1 MWVDRSLHRSSG
13 PVVGGA
19 LRRNWVVSQAKP
31 ASCDERSN
39 PRQRGERMTIDLS
52 PAVAKALVAGQPIVA
67 LESTILCH
75 GIPKPRN
82 QELAIAIAE
91 AVRAAGAIP
100 ATTAAVDGR
109 IKVGL
114 APAELERLLTAA
126 DVAKCST
133 RDLPRLLTCGGLGAT
148 TVAATMFV
156 AARVGI
162 RIMAT
167 GGLGGVH
174 QGGER
179 TLDVSAD
186 LEELARTRVTVV
198 CSGVK
203 SILDQA
209 RTLERLETLGVP
221 VVGYGCDE
229 FPGFHTAET
238 GFAVSR
244 IDRLEDLHRLHAT
257 HQALGLFGLVVVQPP
272 PVADAMPRVRVE
284 RLVEAARAAARA
296 RRVRGPAFTPFMLQH
311 MAEHSQGATVR
322 VNCALAVANARL
334 AAELAALA
342 AGSRSSAVESP

>member
-1 MWVDRSLHRSSG
+1 
-13 PVVGGA
+13 
-19 LRRNWVVSQAKP
+19 
-31 ASCDERSN
+31 
-39 PRQRGERMTIDLS
+39 MTIDVS
-52 PAVAKALVAGQPIVA
+52 PALADAVAAGRPVVA

-82 QELAIAIAE
+82 RELAAAIE
-91 AVRAAGAIP
+91 DAVHAAGAIS
-100 ATTAAVDGR
+100 ATTAVIDGR
-109 IKVGL
+109 VRIGL
-114 APAELERLLTAA
+114 AAAELEQLLTAA
-126 DVAKCST
+126 EVAKCST
-133 RDLPRLLTCGGLGAT
+133 RDLPRILTCGGLGAT

-186 LEELARTRVTVV
+186 LEELARTPVTVV

-221 VVGYGCDE
+221 VVGYRCDE
-229 FPGFHTAET
+229 LPGFHTAET
-238 GFAVSR
+238 GLPVPR
-244 IDRLEDLHRLHAT
+244 IDRLEDLQRLHDT
-257 HQALGLFGLVVVQPP
+257 HHALGLSGLVVVQPP
-272 PVADAMPRVRVE
+272 PRGYAMPRVRVE

-296 RRVRGPAFTPFMLQH
+296 RKIRGPAFTPFMLQH
-311 MAEHSQGATVR
+311 MAEHSQGASVQ

-334 AAELAALA
+334 AADLAALA
-342 AGSRSSAVESP
+342 AGAGRTDVERP

>member
-1 MWVDRSLHRSSG
+1 
-13 PVVGGA
+13 
-19 LRRNWVVSQAKP
+19 
-31 ASCDERSN
+31 
-39 PRQRGERMTIDLS
+39 MTIDVS
-52 PAVAKALVAGQPIVA
+52 PTVAEALAAGQPTVA

-82 QELAIAIAE
+82 QELAAAIEE

-100 ATTAAVDGR
+100 ATTAVIDGR

-114 APAELERLLTAA
+114 TSVEIERLLRAA

-133 RDLPRLLTCGGLGAT
+133 RDLPRLLTRGGLGAT

-156 AARVGI
+156 AARAGI

-186 LEELARTRVTVV
+186 LEQLARTPVTVV

-221 VVGYGCDE
+221 VVGYRCDE
-229 FPGFHTAET
+229 LPGFHTAET
-238 GFAVSR
+238 GLPVPR
-244 IDRLEDLHRLHAT
+244 IDHLEDLHRLHAM
-257 HQALGLFGLVVVQPP
+257 HHALGLAGLVLVQPP
-272 PVADAMPRVRVE
+272 PPADAMPRVRVE

-311 MAEHSQGATVR
+311 MAEHSDGATVR

-342 AGSRSSAVESP
+342 AASRSQEVERP

>member
-1 MWVDRSLHRSSG
+1 
-13 PVVGGA
+13 
-19 LRRNWVVSQAKP
+19 
-31 ASCDERSN
+31 
-39 PRQRGERMTIDLS
+39 MTIDVS
-52 PAVAKALVAGQPIVA
+52 PTVAAALAAGQPTVA

-75 GIPKPRN
+75 GIPKPQN
-82 QELAIAIAE
+82 LELAVAIE
-91 AVRAAGAIP
+91 DAVRAAGATP
-100 ATTAAVDGR
+100 ATTAVIDGR

-114 APAELERLLTAA
+114 TSAELDRLLSAA

-133 RDLPRLLTCGGLGAT
+133 RDLPRRLTRGGLGAT

-156 AARVGI
+156 AARAGI

-186 LEELARTRVTVV
+186 LEELARTPVTVV

-221 VVGYGCDE
+221 VVGYRCDE
-229 FPGFHTAET
+229 LPGFHTAET
-238 GFAVSR
+238 GLPVPR
-244 IDRLEDLHRLHAT
+244 IDQLEDLHRLDAMH
-257 HQALGLFGLVVVQPP
+257 HALGLSGLVVVQPP
-272 PVADAMPRVRVE
+272 PAHAMPRVRVE

-342 AGSRSSAVESP
+342 AASRSLEVERP

>member
-1 MWVDRSLHRSSG
+1 
-13 PVVGGA
+13 
-19 LRRNWVVSQAKP
+19 
-31 ASCDERSN
+31 
-39 PRQRGERMTIDLS
+39 MTIDVS
-52 PAVAKALVAGQPIVA
+52 PNVAEAIAGRQPAVA

-82 QELAIAIAE
+82 QELAGAIEE
-91 AVRAAGAIP
+91 AVRAAGATP
-100 ATTAAVDGR
+100 AITAVMDGR

-186 LEELARTRVTVV
+186 LEELARTQVTVV

-209 RTLERLETLGVP
+209 RTLERMESLGVP
-221 VVGYGCDE
+221 VVGYRCGE
-229 FPGFHTAET
+229 LPGFHTAET
-238 GFAVSR
+238 GLVVPR
-244 IDRLEDLHRLHAT
+244 IDRLEDLHRLHAA
-257 HQALGLFGLVVVQPP
+257 HHALGLFGLVVVQPP
-272 PVADAMPRVRVE
+272 PRDYAMPRVRVE

-334 AAELAALA
+334 AAELAGFV
-342 AGSRSSAVESP
+342 AGIPSPQLERP

>member
-1 MWVDRSLHRSSG
+1 
-13 PVVGGA
+13 
-19 LRRNWVVSQAKP
+19 
-31 ASCDERSN
+31 
-39 PRQRGERMTIDLS
+39 MTIDVS
-52 PAVAKALVAGQPIVA
+52 PTVAEAVAAGQPVVA

-75 GIPKPRN
+75 GIPKPQN
-82 QELAIAIAE
+82 LELAVAIE
-91 AVRAAGAIP
+91 QAVRAAGAVP
-100 ATTAAVDGR
+100 ATAAVIDRR

-114 APAELERLLTAA
+114 ASAELERLLSAA

-133 RDLPRLLTCGGLGAT
+133 RDLPRLLMRGGLGAT

-186 LEELARTRVTVV
+186 LEELARTPVTVV

-221 VVGYGCDE
+221 VVGYRCDE
-229 FPGFHTAET
+229 LPGFHTAET
-238 GFAVSR
+238 GLPVPR
-244 IDRLEDLHRLHAT
+244 IDQLEDLQRLYAMH
-257 HQALGLFGLVVVQPP
+257 HALGLSGLVIVQPP
-272 PVADAMPRVRVE
+272 PREHAMARVRVE

-296 RRVRGPAFTPFMLQH
+296 RRIRGPAFTPFMLQH

-322 VNCALAVANARL
+322 VNCALALANAGL
-334 AAELAALA
+334 AAELATLA
-342 AGSRSSAVESP
+342 GGIRSHEVERP

>member
-1 MWVDRSLHRSSG
+1 
-13 PVVGGA
+13 
-19 LRRNWVVSQAKP
+19 
-31 ASCDERSN
+31 
-39 PRQRGERMTIDLS
+39 MTIEVS
-52 PAVAKALVAGQPIVA
+52 PGVAEALAAGQPAVA

-82 QELAIAIAE
+82 QELAAE
-91 AVRAAGAIP
+91 IDAAVRAAGALP
-100 ATTAAVDGR
+100 ATTAVIDRR

-114 APAELERLLTAA
+114 APDELERLLTAA
-126 DVAKCST
+126 EVAKCST
-133 RDLPRLLTCGGLGAT
+133 RDLPRALISGGLGAT

-156 AARVGI
+156 AARAGI

-186 LEELARTRVTVV
+186 LVELARTPVTVV

-209 RTLERLETLGVP
+209 RTLERLESLGVP
-221 VVGYGCDE
+221 VVGYRCDE
-229 FPGFHTAET
+229 LPGFHTAET
-238 GFAVSR
+238 GLPVPR
-244 IDRLEDLHRLHAT
+244 IDHLEELERLRAAHA
-257 HQALGLFGLVVVQPP
+257 ALGLSGLVVVQPP
-272 PVADAMPRVRVE
+272 PREHAMARARIE

-342 AGSRSSAVESP
+342 ARARPGEVESP